1 MDELRGIRERIDD
14 VDRKIV
20 NLLAVRAGLVAEVI
34 AFKRSHHM
42 GVVDRQREEEM
53 LDRIGEVAK
62 GEGLDPRVARQVL
75 RTVIDAFTLLEAE
88 ELEPD

>member
-1 MDELRGIRERIDD
+1 MEGLGGIRDRIDD

-20 NLLAVRAGLVAEVI
+20 SLLAVRAGLVAEVV

-53 LDRIGEVAK
+53 LARIGEVAE

-75 RTVIDAFTLLEAE
+75 RTIIDSFTLLEAE
-88 ELEPD
+88 AMEPD